1 MHRTQITIEDSQYVA
16 LREKSRRSGKSMG
29 QLIRELLERDLAGK
43 PKPVKGHVSGL
54 AKLTGILKDPG
65 FGGEDHDEILYGGR

>member
-1 MHRTQITIEDSQYVA
+1 MHRTQITLEDSQYVA

-29 QLIRELLERDLAGK
+29 QLIRELLGRELAAK
-43 PKPVKGHVSGL
+43 PMSVKGRASGL

-65 FGGEDHDEILYGGR
+65 FDGEDHDEILYGGR